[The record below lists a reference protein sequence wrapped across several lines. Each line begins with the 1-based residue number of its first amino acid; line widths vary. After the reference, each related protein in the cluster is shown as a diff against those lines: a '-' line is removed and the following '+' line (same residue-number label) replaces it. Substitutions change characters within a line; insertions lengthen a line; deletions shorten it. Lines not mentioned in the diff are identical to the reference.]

1 MELVKPGLGLIVW
14 MTITFSIVL
23 FILTKFAWKPILA
36 AIKERE
42 DAVTEYKKNQV
53 AKAQVSA
60 VNTGKNIRADFT
72 AEDLKAK
79 MYSYNT
85 NDRSFAIRERL
96 KQIGL

>member
-1 MELVKPGLGLIVW
+1 MASDEVLRVYKP
-14 MTITFSIVL
+14 MNST
-23 FILTKFAWKPILA
+23 
-36 AIKERE
+36 IKERE